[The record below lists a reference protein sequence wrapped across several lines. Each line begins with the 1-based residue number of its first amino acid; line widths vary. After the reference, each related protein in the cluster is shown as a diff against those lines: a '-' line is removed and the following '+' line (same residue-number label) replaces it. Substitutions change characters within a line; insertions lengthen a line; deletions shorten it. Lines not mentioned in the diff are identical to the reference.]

1 MDALSK
7 AALEASI
14 LVVVVLSN
22 VADVKLVLV
31 ASGHVRVAEV
41 KFAPVRSAPSHLG
54 KVMEAEVYVEYCISA
69 SLKSVRLMLP
79 LSKWVRRREAP

>member
-41 KFAPVRSAPSHLG
+41 KFAPVRLAPSHLG
-54 KVMEAEVYVEYCISA
+54 AVRVAEVYVEYCISA